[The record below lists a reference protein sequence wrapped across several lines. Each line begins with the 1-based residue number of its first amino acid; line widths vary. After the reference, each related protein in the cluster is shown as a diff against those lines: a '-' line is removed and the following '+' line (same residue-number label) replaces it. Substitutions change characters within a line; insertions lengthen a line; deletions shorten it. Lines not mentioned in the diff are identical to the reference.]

1 MQFSE
6 SDIQRVVLFVVMDS
20 LRMIERLGQSQYA
33 KYAILMQS
41 ILTPLFTTGLV
52 KITEIGLEINID
64 IERFEKFLEIL
75 RDLLLDIKE
84 LYLLEP
90 DVLSKKEKPII
101 DTLNIDSKQYTDY
114 IARKIGVTTY
124 AE

>member
-6 SDIQRVVLFVVMDS
+6 RDIQRVVLFVLMDS
-20 LRMIERLGQSQYA
+20 LRMIERLGQPQYA

>member
-1 MQFSE
+1 
-6 SDIQRVVLFVVMDS
+6 
-20 LRMIERLGQSQYA
+20 
-33 KYAILMQS
+33 MQS

-52 KITEIGLEINID
+52 KITEIVLEINID

>member
-1 MQFSE
+1 MQFSG

-20 LRMIERLGQSQYA
+20 LRMIERLGQPQYA

>member
-6 SDIQRVVLFVVMDS
+6 SDIQRVVLFVLMDS
-20 LRMIERLGQSQYA
+20 LRMIERLGQPQYA